1 MIVQMK
7 EDERAYQE
15 RLQEILD
22 TFNIDSHK
30 EIEELK
36 NALKKD

>member
-15 RLQEILD
+15 RLQEIQKQNLE
-22 TFNIDSHK
+22 NESKNK
-30 EIEELK
+30 E
-36 NALKKD
+36 A